1 MKYKEVVTKVFSNEN
16 KLAKR
21 TGWKTD
27 KVVDKNSINSINES
41 DRQADDWVVLER
53 INE

>member
-1 MKYKEVVTKVFSNEN
+1 MKFNEVKIQLQSNEN

-27 KVVDKNSINSINES
+27 KIIYKGSLGSISES
-41 DRQADDWVVLER
+41 DRQAEDWVVYER
-53 INE
+53 IDE